1 MKYKIPE
8 EKIRKI
14 VFKFLD
20 NLPKLQGISQYEVNP
35 GLYEFHKWSE
45 EDEDFYDLDPPFRY
59 YTEKYTDG
67 DPYNYPVLSIS
78 DEVANDIMMTF
89 GYDMKFMK
97 YVVDWFEEKYELPVN
112 NYEY

>member
-35 GLYEFHKWSE
+35 GLYDFHKWSE

-59 YTEKYTDG
+59 YTEEYFDEKKED
-67 DPYNYPVLSIS
+67 YPSLMIS

-89 GYDMKFMK
+89 GYDIKFIK
-97 YVVDWFEEKYELPVN
+97 YVVDWFEEKYKLPVN
-112 NYEY
+112 SYEY